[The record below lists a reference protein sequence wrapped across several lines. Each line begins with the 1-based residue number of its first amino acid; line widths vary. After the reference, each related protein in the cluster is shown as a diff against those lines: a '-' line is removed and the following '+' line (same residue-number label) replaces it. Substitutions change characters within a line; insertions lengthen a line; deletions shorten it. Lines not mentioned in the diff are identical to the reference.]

1 MSRYRHVSKLFPPR
15 VLASLFRTA
24 WNGWCIAPRFQS
36 VAPCCLNCS
45 PTAVDS
51 IEHYVHRP
59 LIRQV
64 GRKLFGVS
72 PHSFA
77 LEGFL
82 CVAPNMN
89 ERELA
94 VMAVICY
101 AAFRTTS
108 ACRGAPPKTPER
120 IYDMLE
126 EHCKTAVADT
136 ILRPGNFPRHS

>member
-1 MSRYRHVSKLFPPR
+1 M
-15 VLASLFRTA
+15 
-24 WNGWCIAPRFQS
+24 
-36 VAPCCLNCS
+36 
-45 PTAVDS
+45 DS
-51 IEHYVHRP
+51 IEQYVHCP
-59 LIRQV
+59 LVRQV
-64 GRKLFGVS
+64 GRKWFGVS
-72 PHSFA
+72 PHLFA

-108 ACRGAPPKTPER
+108 ACGGAPPKTPEC

-136 ILRPGNFPRHS
+136 SLRLGIFPRHS